1 MINAILYAEATKVK
15 QEMNLEDGE
24 FSPKTTAMIASLDDS
39 EESRELVQ
47 GLRNMSC
54 SLALVALFLHRFT

>member
-1 MINAILYAEATKVK
+1 
-15 QEMNLEDGE
+15 MNLEDGE